1 MENKKILVV
10 EDDTF
15 LRQLIAAKMEAD
27 GFDIFVAVDADA
39 TFKYLEESKPEII
52 LLDLMLPGLNGFQIL
67 EEIKKDPKNKE
78 IPVVILSNLS
88 QKEDIDRA
96 MLLGAKDFWV
106 KAYLTLDDIVEK
118 IDSIIG
124 KQDKA

>member
-15 LRQLIAAKMEAD
+15 LRQLIAAKMETD
-27 GFDIFVAVDADA
+27 GFDIFVAVDAEA
-39 TFKYLEESKPEII
+39 AFKYLEESRPEII
-52 LLDLMLPGLNGFQIL
+52 LLDLMLPGLDGFQIL
-67 EEIKKDPKNKE
+67 EQIKKDPKNKD

-88 QKEDIDRA
+88 QKEDVDRA

-118 IDSIIG
+118 IETIIG
-124 KQDKA
+124 KQDNI

>member
-27 GFDIFVAVDADA
+27 GFDIFVAVDAEA
-39 TFKYLEESKPEII
+39 AFKYLEQSKPEII
-52 LLDLMLPGLNGFQIL
+52 LLDLMLPGLDGFQIL
-67 EEIKKDPKNKE
+67 EQIKKDPRNKDT
-78 IPVVILSNLS
+78 PVVILSNLS
-88 QKEDIDRA
+88 QKEDVDRA

-118 IDSIIG
+118 IDAIIG
-124 KQDKA
+124 KKI